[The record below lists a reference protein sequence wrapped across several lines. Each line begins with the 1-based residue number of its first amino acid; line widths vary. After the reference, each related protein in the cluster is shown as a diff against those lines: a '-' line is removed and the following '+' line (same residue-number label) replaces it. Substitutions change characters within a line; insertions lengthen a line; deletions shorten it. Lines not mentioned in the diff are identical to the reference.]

1 MKLKI
6 SVEAEKF
13 IQKSKNPLKNRL
25 IENILIIKKDPY
37 HNKYKYI
44 KTKRSF
50 KRSRCGD
57 YRIIFYVDKKE
68 DTLIIV
74 DINHRKRI
82 YK

>member
-6 SVEAEKF
+6 STEAEKF

-25 IENILIIKKDPY
+25 IENILFIKKNPN

-44 KTKRSF
+44 KTKRPL

-74 DINHRKRI
+74 DVNHRKKI

>member
-13 IQKSKNPLKNRL
+13 IKKSKNPLRDRL
-25 IENILIIKKDPY
+25 IENILNIKKDPY

-44 KTKRSF
+44 KTKRPL

-57 YRIIFYVDKKE
+57 YRIIFYVDKKKGY
-68 DTLIIV
+68 IV
-74 DINHRKRI
+74 YNG
-82 YK
+82 YQS